1 MFNVHIVGVSI
12 GAEIQ
17 RYRQLLM
24 SFGQCVL
31 RRNCC
36 DAVVNKMRGVS
47 LSRDINVPDA
57 M

>member
-1 MFNVHIVGVSI
+1 MFNVHIVGV
-12 GAEIQ
+12 GVEIQ

-31 RRNCC
+31 RSNCC
-36 DAVVNKMRGVS
+36 DAVVNKMGGR
-47 LSRDINVPDA
+47 LSPPRDINVPDA

>member
-24 SFGQCVL
+24 SFGQYVL

-36 DAVVNKMRGVS
+36 DAVVNKMGGVS